1 MSNSLFCC
9 AAPRNATGGV
19 LEWVNRTTI
28 HPFCGLAIDIP
39 ESRSLTN
46 GVRHQAPGQAV
57 AAHPRTRCLCHVLVA
72 PALQLVHD
80 RTRGMTAAHT
90 R

>member
-9 AAPRNATGGV
+9 AAPRNVTGGV

-28 HPFCGLAIDIP
+28 HPFCDLAIDIP

-46 GVRHQAPGQAV
+46 GVRHQAPRACLRNPVVTPCVGLPARRNTMYSQAV
-57 AAHPRTRCLCHVLVA
+57 DKHV
-72 PALQLVHD
+72 D
-80 RTRGMTAAHT
+80 YCT
-90 R
+90 

>member
-9 AAPRNATGGV
+9 ATPRNVTGGV

-46 GVRHQAPGQAV
+46 GVRHQAPSDATSLLLRPTSCG
-57 AAHPRTRCLCHVLVA
+57 PLRCVRVRWLA
-72 PALQLVHD
+72 IF
-80 RTRGMTAAHT
+80 RR
-90 R
+90 

>member
-9 AAPRNATGGV
+9 AAPRNVTGGV

-46 GVRHQAPGQAV
+46 GV
-57 AAHPRTRCLCHVLVA
+57 
-72 PALQLVHD
+72 
-80 RTRGMTAAHT
+80 
-90 R
+90 

>member
-9 AAPRNATGGV
+9 ATPRNATGGV

-39 ESRSLTN
+39 ESRSLTTELD
-46 GVRHQAPGQAV
+46 
-57 AAHPRTRCLCHVLVA
+57 TRLLESEK
-72 PALQLVHD
+72 
-80 RTRGMTAAHT
+80 
-90 R
+90 

>member
-9 AAPRNATGGV
+9 AALRNVTGGV

-39 ESRSLTN
+39 ESRSLKN
-46 GVRHQAPGQAV
+46 GVRHQAPRAGETGGASRLRSL
-57 AAHPRTRCLCHVLVA
+57 AAWLR
-72 PALQLVHD
+72 
-80 RTRGMTAAHT
+80 
-90 R
+90 

>member
-1 MSNSLFCC
+1 MSNPLFCC
-9 AAPRNATGGV
+9 AAPRNVTGGV

-46 GVRHQAPGQAV
+46 GVRHQAPRARPLRLRIAV
-57 AAHPRTRCLCHVLVA
+57 ATRL
-72 PALQLVHD
+72 
-80 RTRGMTAAHT
+80 R
-90 R
+90 